1 MRGCCLR
8 LAGQHHLRPLM
19 MLSMSMSV
27 IAKSKLSFVYHC
39 LLLLHLPLFLCR
51 SRSAELLSAAR
62 LPLAPHAAP
71 HRISSCSPPPCSQP
85 GPVLAGHLRRV
96 LAWPQPSKPHDRFA
110 HPCFSAPSPSA
121 PVAFHQQHV
130 HDLCIELSHRHPHPK
145 RQPFSSRCC
154 QSLLACLVFALAS
167 ATGVRPFGQS
177 SASLSGVAFLRSFSF
192 SFFFWFLLCVPF
204 WWLGIAWV
212 RADTRRLANALP
224 CIGAATP
231 LSIEPPST
239 TSSSLLH
246 GRRIRA
252 AARC

>member
-8 LAGQHHLRPLM
+8 LAGQHHLRPL

-51 SRSAELLSAAR
+51 TCSAAQRRPPAARSARRSPSHFLVLSSTLQSTRPSARGSSEACSGLATTEQTARSVCTPMLFCTFSFSSSRISSAAR
-62 LPLAPHAAP
+62 AWSLHRTEPSTSAPETTTLQQPLL
-71 HRISSCSPPPCSQP
+71 S
-85 GPVLAGHLRRV
+85 VLAGLLGV
-96 LAWPQPSKPHDRFA
+96 CVGFCYGGEAFWAVFCVPFWC
-110 HPCFSAPSPSA
+110 CFSA
-121 PVAFHQQHV
+121 
-130 HDLCIELSHRHPHPK
+130 
-145 RQPFSSRCC
+145 
-154 QSLLACLVFALAS
+154 
-167 ATGVRPFGQS
+167 
-177 SASLSGVAFLRSFSF
+177 F
-192 SFFFWFLLCVPF
+192 SFFFWFLLCAPF

-212 RADTRRLANALP
+212 RADTRGLANALP

-231 LSIEPPST
+231 LSIEPPSA

-246 GRRIRA
+246 GRRLRA

>member
-1 MRGCCLR
+1 
-8 LAGQHHLRPLM
+8 M

-51 SRSAELLSAAR
+51 TCSAAQRRPPAARSARRSPSHFLVLSSTLQSTRPSARGSSEACSGLAATE
-62 LPLAPHAAP
+62 
-71 HRISSCSPPPCSQP
+71 QT
-85 GPVLAGHLRRV
+85 
-96 LAWPQPSKPHDRFA
+96 HDWLA

-130 HDLCIELSHRHPHPK
+130 HDLCIELSHRHPQ
-145 RQPFSSRCC
+145 RTTTLQQLLLSVLAGLLGVCVGFCYGGEAFWAVFCVPFWRC
-154 QSLLACLVFALAS
+154 FS
-167 ATGVRPFGQS
+167 AF
-177 SASLSGVAFLRSFSF
+177 FFFS
-192 SFFFWFLLCVPF
+192 FFWFLVCVPF

-212 RADTRRLANALP
+212 RADTRGLANALP

-231 LSIEPPST
+231 LSIEPPSA

-246 GRRIRA
+246 GRRLRA
-252 AARC
+252 AGRC